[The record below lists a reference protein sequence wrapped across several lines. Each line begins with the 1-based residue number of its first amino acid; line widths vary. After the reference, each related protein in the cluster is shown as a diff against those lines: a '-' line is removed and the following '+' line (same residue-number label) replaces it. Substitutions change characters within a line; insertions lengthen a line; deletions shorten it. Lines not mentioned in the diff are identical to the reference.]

1 MQSAASQHNDC
12 FGLACFH
19 LRDSCVLVRVCCAR
33 AHGVDF
39 KKSPGPGRTTRPG
52 PGFCIVWD
60 TVNKQEADRME
71 WSFVFFLNSALLG
84 VGLAMDAFA
93 VSICGSLALAPASR
107 FSGALR
113 FGIWFGFFQA
123 LMPVVGFFC
132 AIRFRSYIETYD
144 HWIAF
149 ILLIYLGINMLSEAD
164 AADSCNLKQ
173 HYNIREMLTL
183 AVATSIDAL
192 AVGVSFAFLDVDI
205 WTAAG
210 LIGLVT
216 FIFSMVGGLAG
227 FRLGERIGSRATLV
241 GGCVL
246 IIIGTKI
253 LLEHT
258 GWL

>member
-1 MQSAASQHNDC
+1 M
-12 FGLACFH
+12 GL
-19 LRDSCVLVRVCCAR
+19 L
-33 AHGVDF
+33 
-39 KKSPGPGRTTRPG
+39 
-52 PGFCIVWD
+52 
-60 TVNKQEADRME
+60 E
-71 WSFVFFLNSALLG
+71 LLLLA

-149 ILLIYLGINMLSEAD
+149 ILLIYLGINMLREAD

-192 AVGVSFAFLDVDI
+192 AVGVSFAFLDVDC
-205 WTAAG
+205 G
-210 LIGLVT
+210 
-216 FIFSMVGGLAG
+216 
-227 FRLGERIGSRATLV
+227 RADRS
-241 GGCVL
+241 GNFYFFYGRWF
-246 IIIGTKI
+246 
-253 LLEHT
+253 
-258 GWL
+258 GWLQVRREDRQQSYVSGRLCPYHYWDEDSFGTYRLAVIYNFER

>member
-1 MQSAASQHNDC
+1 L
-12 FGLACFH
+12 GL
-19 LRDSCVLVRVCCAR
+19 L
-33 AHGVDF
+33 
-39 KKSPGPGRTTRPG
+39 
-52 PGFCIVWD
+52 
-60 TVNKQEADRME
+60 E
-71 WSFVFFLNSALLG
+71 LLLLA

-149 ILLIYLGINMLSEAD
+149 ILLIYLGINMLREAD

-216 FIFSMVGGLAG
+216 FIFSM
-227 FRLGERIGSRATLV
+227 F
-241 GGCVL
+241 
-246 IIIGTKI
+246 
-253 LLEHT
+253 
-258 GWL
+258 GWLQVRREDRQQSYVSGRLCPYHYWDEDSFGTYRLAVIYNFER

>member
-1 MQSAASQHNDC
+1 M
-12 FGLACFH
+12 
-19 LRDSCVLVRVCCAR
+19 
-33 AHGVDF
+33 
-39 KKSPGPGRTTRPG
+39 
-52 PGFCIVWD
+52 
-60 TVNKQEADRME
+60 
-71 WSFVFFLNSALLG
+71 ALLELLLLA

-149 ILLIYLGINMLSEAD
+149 ILLIYLGINMLREAD

-216 FIFSMVGGLAG
+216 FIFFYGRW
-227 FRLGERIGSRATLV
+227 F
-241 GGCVL
+241 
-246 IIIGTKI
+246 
-253 LLEHT
+253 
-258 GWL
+258 GWLQVRREDRQQSYVSGRLCPYHYWDEDSFGTYRLAVIYNFER

>member
-1 MQSAASQHNDC
+1 M
-12 FGLACFH
+12 GL
-19 LRDSCVLVRVCCAR
+19 L
-33 AHGVDF
+33 
-39 KKSPGPGRTTRPG
+39 
-52 PGFCIVWD
+52 
-60 TVNKQEADRME
+60 E
-71 WSFVFFLNSALLG
+71 LLLLA

-149 ILLIYLGINMLSEAD
+149 ILLIYLGINMLREAD

-173 HYNIREMLTL
+173 HYHIREMLTL